1 MNNSMSKT
9 DQKIRVQAIK
19 QWPNSK
25 LIVWVDGEI
34 DSIHYEAWIAYKRAE
49 YLRGIA

>member
-1 MNNSMSKT
+1 MSVT
-9 DQKIRVQAIK
+9 VQTIK

-25 LIVWVDGEI
+25 MIVWVDGKI

>member
-1 MNNSMSKT
+1 MT
-9 DQKIRVQAIK
+9 DQEIRVQTIK

-49 YLRGIA
+49 YLKMNQQPIL